1 MLKHHADVVHL
12 LQFGIVS
19 QHIIN
24 INLRYSMQ
32 LVDLKPN
39 DQDVINV
46 FADIDRLINSLYPV
60 ATAQSL
66 TLSELD
72 KPNVYAIGLKN
83 DDGIVACGAIVMQS
97 GEPSYAEVRRL
108 YVNPSYRGKG
118 LSRRVMQILL
128 HYAGEEEIPLI
139 RLETG
144 PKQIESIKL
153 YENLGFKRCGCFGS
167 YQDNPQSVF
176 MELGLSQ

>member
-1 MLKHHADVVHL
+1 
-12 LQFGIVS
+12 
-19 QHIIN
+19 
-24 INLRYSMQ
+24 MQ

-66 TLSELD
+66 SIEELD
-72 KPNVYAIGLKN
+72 QSNVYAIGLKN
-83 DDGIVACGAIVMQS
+83 DDGIVACGAIVKQA
-97 GEPSYAEVRRL
+97 GNPPYAEIRRL
-108 YVNPSYRGKG
+108 YVKPSYRGKG
-118 LSRRVMQILL
+118 LSRRIMQILL
-128 HYAGEEEIPLI
+128 HYAGEEQIPLI

-144 PKQIESIKL
+144 PKQTESINL
-153 YENLGFKRCGCFGS
+153 YENLGFQQCGPFGN
-167 YQDNPQSVF
+167 YTENPQSLF